1 MEVSEV
7 KQRLLTDFFTY
18 YPMGGALYDK
28 NGALID
34 INKSLNEKFPFT
46 NEADFLLNN
55 LFRTDLLTDLQKQY
69 LRGGSVVSGSLPV
82 PYSIIPSMKENREIL
97 GYTLLLTGN
106 PAVGQ
111 EAAGYDRELKELTDM
126 SQKMAEAVPDTI
138 LLVNKQLI
146 VERIIAYAVETCI
159 TPESINRRIDDLP
172 GFIYPDETKR
182 RVATIV

>member
-55 LFRTDLLTDLQKQY
+55 VFRTDLLTIFKTISAWGNAWFPWFLCLY
-69 LRGGSVVSGSLPV
+69 R
-82 PYSIIPSMKENREIL
+82 IL
-97 GYTLLLTGN
+97 SS
-106 PAVGQ
+106 PQ
-111 EAAGYDRELKELTDM
+111 
-126 SQKMAEAVPDTI
+126 
-138 LLVNKQLI
+138 
-146 VERIIAYAVETCI
+146 
-159 TPESINRRIDDLP
+159 
-172 GFIYPDETKR
+172 
-182 RVATIV
+182 

>member
-1 MEVSEV
+1 MLIKKVYGGFRG
-7 KQRLLTDFFTY
+7 KTAFADRFFTY

-82 PYSIIPSMKENREIL
+82 PYSIIPSMNENREIL
-97 GYTLLLTGN
+97 DIPY
-106 PAVGQ
+106 
-111 EAAGYDRELKELTDM
+111 Y
-126 SQKMAEAVPDTI
+126 
-138 LLVNKQLI
+138 
-146 VERIIAYAVETCI
+146 
-159 TPESINRRIDDLP
+159 
-172 GFIYPDETKR
+172 
-182 RVATIV
+182 

>member
-82 PYSIIPSMKENREIL
+82 PYSIIPSMNENREIL

-106 PAVGQ
+106 PAVGPGIEGIDGHVAKDGGSGSRYDPFGKQ
-111 EAAGYDRELKELTDM
+111 AIDRRADYRLCCGDLYNAGVDQ
-126 SQKMAEAVPDTI
+126 S
-138 LLVNKQLI
+138 
-146 VERIIAYAVETCI
+146 AY
-159 TPESINRRIDDLP
+159 R
-172 GFIYPDETKR
+172 
-182 RVATIV
+182 